1 MTADQVSGGQHTGGR
16 HTAVPAV
23 AERARSIA
31 QRGGSATVLP
41 GSGCGRLAPLQ
52 HDVGPGGHT
61 LLLLAEDHPLVT
73 ATRSAPR
80 RELPAMVELAD
91 TAPVPLRQPVRG
103 LLWITGWLCP
113 LDRDAARAAAVAISE
128 RRPDPRLLDVGH
140 GATVLRLRAA
150 SIVLA
155 DGEGTESVPP
165 DEFTR
170 AAPDPFCGFESVW
183 LRHLEEGH
191 PDVLSQLLRHIPASL
206 RRPAARVRPLGLD
219 RFGLRL
225 RVEVDSAD
233 RDVRLRFSRPVTD
246 TQDLGR
252 EIRQL
257 LGCPF
262 LQH

>member
-1 MTADQVSGGQHTGGR
+1 MTAHGG
-16 HTAVPAV
+16 PEWLPDV

-41 GSGCGRLAPLQ
+41 GLGGGRLVPLQ
-52 HDVGPGGHT
+52 HHVGAGGDT
-61 LLLLAEDHPLVT
+61 LVVLPEEHELVA
-73 ATRSAPR
+73 ATRAVPR

-91 TAPVPLRQPVRG
+91 HAPVSLRQPVRG
-103 LLWITGWLCP
+103 LLWITGWLCL
-113 LDRDAARAAAVAISE
+113 LDPAAARAAAVAIAE
-128 RRPDPRLLDVGH
+128 RCPDPRLLDVGY

-165 DEFTR
+165 DDFTR

-191 PDVLSQLLRHIPASL
+191 PDVLGHLLRHIPAAL
-206 RRPAARVRPLGLD
+206 RRPDARVRPLGLD

-233 RDVRLRFSRPVTD
+233 RDIRLSFSRPVLD
-246 TQDLGR
+246 TVGLSR
-252 EIRQL
+252 ELKQL

-262 LQH
+262 LHR

>member
-1 MTADQVSGGQHTGGR
+1 MIADRATEGMPS
-16 HTAVPAV
+16 V

-41 GSGCGRLAPLQ
+41 GSVCGRVVPLQ
-52 HDVGPGGHT
+52 HYVGAGGHT
-61 LLLLAEDHPLVT
+61 LLVLPEDHALVG
-73 ATRSAPR
+73 ATRAAVR
-80 RELPAMVELAD
+80 HEQPAMVELTD
-91 TAPVPLRQPVRG
+91 SAPVPLRQPVRG
-103 LLWITGWLCP
+103 LLWLTGWLCP
-113 LDRDAARAAAVAISE
+113 LDREAARAAAVTISE
-128 RRPDPRLLDVGH
+128 RCPDPRLLDVGH

-170 AAPDPFCGFESVW
+170 AAADPFCRFERAW

-191 PDVLSQLLRHIPASL
+191 PDVFSQLLRHIPAAL
-206 RRPAARVRPLGLD
+206 RHPTARVRPLGLD

-233 RDVRLRFSRPVTD
+233 RDVRLRFSRPVAD
-246 TQDLGR
+246 TQELGQ
-252 EIRQL
+252 EIKRL

-262 LQH
+262 VQR